1 MKKEKEPNFSGD
13 FVCYD
18 RLSVEICPQYRREF
32 PLQFT
37 RTINGYVDCH
47 PVGIVKFIREMPG
60 SLTSLTLRDPHEFIK
75 SFLIYQWVMIL
86 STPGSISE
94 IDRKSSSFARKIK
107 KISALH
113 GTYPK
118 TTHINTHAYLCVFK
132 RHFVGIPQ
140 SLTLFSTASDARNRQ
155 FERVETEA
163 RRVEEE
169 STLQMATLRKLLEE
183 KSSLTL

>member
-1 MKKEKEPNFSGD
+1 
-13 FVCYD
+13 
-18 RLSVEICPQYRREF
+18 
-32 PLQFT
+32 
-37 RTINGYVDCH
+37 
-47 PVGIVKFIREMPG
+47 
-60 SLTSLTLRDPHEFIK
+60 
-75 SFLIYQWVMIL
+75 MIL

-140 SLTLFSTASDARNRQ
+140 GWIPFPHPR
-155 FERVETEA
+155 FY
-163 RRVEEE
+163 
-169 STLQMATLRKLLEE
+169 KLLFP
-183 KSSLTL
+183 KSLNLRSAVRS